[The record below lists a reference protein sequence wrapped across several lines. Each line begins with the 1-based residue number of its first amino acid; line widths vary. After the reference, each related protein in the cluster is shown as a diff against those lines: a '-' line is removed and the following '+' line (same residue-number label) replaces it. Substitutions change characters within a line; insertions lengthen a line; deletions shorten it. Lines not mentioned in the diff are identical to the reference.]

1 MEVRIGQKTAQ
12 PLTGLDEVLA
22 AIPQHL
28 QAQHPQWLEQLRR
41 DPAAFADL
49 EVAIHHTFQ
58 QLADQ
63 VAAGLLAQVT
73 QAPGWAQDAKKK

>member
-1 MEVRIGQKTAQ
+1 MEVRIGSKTASPVTDLAQ
-12 PLTGLDEVLA
+12 VLA

-28 QAQHPQWLEQLRR
+28 QTQKDHWLDQLRH
-41 DPAAFADL
+41 DPAAFAGL
-49 EVAIHHTFQ
+49 EVAIHQTFQ

>member
-1 MEVRIGQKTAQ
+1 MEVRIGSKTA
-12 PLTGLDEVLA
+12 PPVTDLAEVLG

-28 QAQHPQWLEQLRR
+28 QSQKDRWLDQLRR
-41 DPAAFADL
+41 DPAAFAGL
-49 EVAIHHTFQ
+49 EVAIHQTFQ

-73 QAPGWAQDAKKK
+73 QAPGWAQDVKKK